1 MRYQAAFPEAA
12 PLSGLPNHLFPAI
25 RPPGSLRYQIRPRT
39 VEDAKHIPALM
50 RKVYPPPHGPDSI
63 WKPSNLLKHLE
74 YFPEGQ
80 FVAEAW
86 DGQLIGSA
94 TTMRTTWE
102 RGVGPHTWL
111 EITGGGTLETHH
123 PDGPILYGVDIAVDP
138 SHQGFGVGSDLYQAR
153 LGLGRELH
161 CDAFVAGARVPGF
174 AAHAEAMSIHDYLEA
189 VQCGD
194 LFDPTLSKQL
204 QVGFTILSALPR
216 YARDPE
222 THGFAA
228 LIFMR
233 L

>member
-1 MRYQAAFPEAA
+1 MQFQAALSD
-12 PLSGLPNHLFPAI
+12 PLPLTCESSPLNTRRTSSTSARFHI
-25 RPPGSLRYQIRPRT
+25 RRRT
-39 VEDAKHIPALM
+39 EEDAKAIPALM
-50 RKVYPPPHGPDSI
+50 RRVYPPPHGPESI

-80 FVAEAW
+80 FVADAGN
-86 DGQLIGSA
+86 GQLIGSA

-111 EITGGGTLETHH
+111 EITGGGTLETHQ
-123 PDGPILYGVDIAVDP
+123 PQGPILYGVDIAVDP
-138 SHQGFGVGSDLYQAR
+138 AHQGIGVGSQLYATR
-153 LGLGRELH
+153 LDLGRELG
-161 CDAFVAGARVPGF
+161 CAAFAAGARVPGY
-174 AAHAEAMSIHDYLEA
+174 AAYAKVLSIREYLEA
-189 VQCGD
+189 VVHGD
-194 LFDPTLSKQL
+194 LFDSTLSKQIQL
-204 QVGFTILSALPR
+204 GFTILSVLPR